1 NQWKEREAV
10 FHFMQTQY
18 DINLYYESK

>member
-1 NQWKEREAV
+1 KEREAV